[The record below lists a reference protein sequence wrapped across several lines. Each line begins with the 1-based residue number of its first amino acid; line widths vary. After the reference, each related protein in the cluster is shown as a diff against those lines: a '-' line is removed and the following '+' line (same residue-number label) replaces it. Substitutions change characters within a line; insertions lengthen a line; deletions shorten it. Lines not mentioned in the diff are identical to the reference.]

1 MVRKKGEPT
10 YAMKYLIILSL
21 FNFQN
26 LFSQSLNESAINN
39 LPSVLNESSGLERDA
54 EGNFWS
60 HNDSGGE
67 PELYHFSE
75 DGTLLHTVRISNG
88 ENIDWEDIALTSDG
102 RLFIGDFGNN
112 SNDREDLKIY
122 IVSINNLSNGM
133 NVRSASIINFSYTE
147 QTAFPPNDTKKNFD
161 AEAMIYKNDSIF
173 IFTKNRTQPFDGK
186 CYQYYLPAIPGNYQT
201 SRSDTLYIIG
211 GEAESRVTGADFDSN
226 ANKLVLLTSTKVL
239 IFQPNTNNTLL
250 SNSPTT
256 KSFINITQ
264 KEGICWGDSCKLYFS
279 DEYVGSLNLGGKL
292 YNAELCAA
300 LGNKKDENPEFI
312 IYPNPSYETIFI
324 KFNKSVSEKQNI
336 TGDLLTS
343 NGEFVKIMQW
353 NSTEN
358 EGHVNTKN
366 LPKGL
371 YLLYL
376 KENGM
381 NLKIL
386 KVLIN

>member
-1 MVRKKGEPT
+1 M
-10 YAMKYLIILSL
+10 
-21 FNFQN
+21 
-26 LFSQSLNESAINN
+26 NESVINN

-133 NVRSASIINFSYTE
+133 NVRSASTINFSYNE

-186 CYQYYLPAIPGNYQT
+186 CYQYYLPAIPGNYQI
-201 SRSDTLYIIG
+201 SRSDTLYITG
-211 GEAESRVTGADFDSN
+211 SDTESRIVGADFDSIT
-226 ANKLVLLTSTKVL
+226 NKLALLTSTKVL
-239 IFQPNTNNTLL
+239 IFQPNTSNKLL
-250 SNSPTT
+250 SNTPTI
-256 KSFINITQ
+256 KSLVNITQ

-279 DEYVGSLNLGGKL
+279 DEYVASLNLGGKL
-292 YNAELCAA
+292 YNAELCGA
-300 LGNKKDENPEFI
+300 LENKKIENPEFI
-312 IYPNPSYETIFI
+312 ISPNPSNETIFI
-324 KFNKSVSEKQNI
+324 KLNKSVSKKWNI

-353 NSTEN
+353 NLTEN
-358 EGHVNTKN
+358 EGQINTLN

-371 YLLYL
+371 YLLHL

-381 NLKIL
+381 NLQIL
-386 KVLIN
+386 KVVIN

>member
-1 MVRKKGEPT
+1 M
-10 YAMKYLIILSL
+10 
-21 FNFQN
+21 FNYQP
-26 LFSQSLNESAINN
+26 LFSQSLNESILNN
-39 LPSVLNESSGLERDA
+39 LPAIINESSGLERDE

-75 DGTLLHTVRISNG
+75 SGTLLHTVKISNA
-88 ENIDWEDIALTSDG
+88 ENIDWEDITLASNG
-102 RLFIGDFGNN
+102 KMFIGDFGNN
-112 SNDREDLKIY
+112 GNDREDLKIL
-122 IVSINNLSNGM
+122 IVNINNLNPGF
-133 NVRSASIINFSYTE
+133 NLRSASTINFSYAE

-161 AEAMIYKNDSIF
+161 AEAMVYKNDSIF

-201 SRSDTLYIIG
+201 SRSDTLYITG
-211 GEAESRVTGADFDSN
+211 SDTESRVVGADFDTIT
-226 ANKLVLLTSTKVL
+226 NKLALLTSTKVL
-239 IFQPNTNNTLL
+239 IFEPNTSNTLL
-250 SNSPTT
+250 SNTPTL
-256 KSFINITQ
+256 KSFVNITQ
-264 KEGICWGDSCKLYFS
+264 KEGICWGDSCKLYFT
-279 DEYVGSLNLGGKL
+279 DEYIESLSIGGKL
-292 YNAELCAA
+292 YNAELCGA
-300 LGNKKDENPEFI
+300 LENKKVENSEFI
-312 IYPNPSYETIFI
+312 IYPNPSNETIFI
-324 KFNKSVSEKQNI
+324 KFNKSVSKKWNI

-381 NLKIL
+381 NLQIL

>member
-1 MVRKKGEPT
+1 
-10 YAMKYLIILSL
+10 MKYLIILAIFS
-21 FNFQN
+21 FQN
-26 LFSQSLNESAINN
+26 LFSQSLNESVVNN
-39 LPSVLNESSGLERDA
+39 LPSVLNESSGLERDDQ
-54 EGNFWS
+54 GNFWS

-75 DGTLLHTVRISNG
+75 SGTLLHTVKISNG
-88 ENIDWEDIALTSDG
+88 ENIDWEDITLSSDG

-122 IVSINNLSNGM
+122 IVNINNLSIGM
-133 NVRSASIINFSYTE
+133 NVRSAAIINFSYTE

-186 CYQYYLPAIPGNYQT
+186 CYQYYLPAIPGNYQI

-211 GEAESRVTGADFDSN
+211 GEVESRVTGADFNSIT
-226 ANKLVLLTSTKVL
+226 NKLVLLTSTKVL
-239 IFQPNTNNTLL
+239 IFQPNTSNTLL
-250 SNSPTT
+250 SNSPTI
-256 KSFINITQ
+256 KSLVNITQ

-300 LGNKKDENPEFI
+300 LGNKNDENPEFI
-312 IYPNPSYETIFI
+312 IYPNPSNETIFI
-324 KFNKSVSEKQNI
+324 KLNKSDLKKRNI
-336 TGDLLTS
+336 TGELLTS
-343 NGEFVKIMQW
+343 SGEFVKIMQW
-353 NSTEN
+353 NPIQN
-358 EGHVNTKN
+358 EGQITAKN
-366 LPKGL
+366 LPNGL
-371 YLLYL
+371 YLLHL
-376 KENGM
+376 KENGT